1 LTEITV
7 GIIANPA
14 SGKDIRRLVAHGSV
28 FDNNEKVNIVRRV
41 LLGLEA
47 TGVEKVLFMPDYFGI
62 GPKALDGVKIS
73 MAVEFLDMPITATQE
88 DSIRAARLMEEA
100 GVRCLI
106 TLGGD
111 GTNRAVAKGTTA
123 IPFMPI
129 STGTNN
135 VFPFMI
141 EGTIAGLAAGV
152 VAVGAVP
159 LKEATVPTNQ
169 LDVLL
174 DGKPADI
181 ALVDVVVYDALFIG
195 SRAIWEMEKVREVV
209 LARALP
215 GNIGLSS
222 LGGCLHCAQLDP
234 EHGAY
239 IRLWGGDGLRLSA
252 PVAPGDI
259 KEVKVAEFRLLNV
272 GDEVELTFKPSV
284 LALDGEREVE
294 VRPGQDVRVRLSGK
308 GPRVIDV
315 CKTLGE
321 AAKAGFFIGEKN
333 LPQVSGTCERLNC
346 LLLSLG
352 ICRTP
357 C

>member
-1 LTEITV
+1 LATV

-62 GPKALDGVKIS
+62 GPKALNGIKTS
-73 MAVEFLDMPITATQE
+73 MAVEFLDMPVMADQK

-100 GVRCLI
+100 GARCI
-106 TLGGD
+106 IVLGGD

-159 LKEATVPTNQ
+159 VEEATVQTHR
-169 LDVLL
+169 LDVIL
-174 DGKPADI
+174 DGHPVDL

-195 SRAIWEMEKVREVV
+195 ARAIWEMEKVREVV

-239 IRLWGGDGLRLSA
+239 IRLGREKGLRLSA

-259 KEVKVAEFRLLNV
+259 EQVNITEFRLLKV
-272 GDEVELTFKPSV
+272 GDEVEIAFKPSV

-294 VRPGQDVRVRLSGK
+294 VRPGQDIRIRLSDR

-315 CKTLGE
+315 GRTLGK
-321 AAKAGFFIGEKN
+321 AARVGFF
-333 LPQVSGTCERLNC
+333 TDMDERLQASC
-346 LLLSLG
+346 LLMALG

-357 C
+357 CI

>member
-1 LTEITV
+1 LITV

-47 TGVEKVLFMPDYFGI
+47 AGVEKVLFMPDYYGI
-62 GPKALDGVKIS
+62 GSKALDGVKIS
-73 MAVEFLDMPITATQE
+73 MAVEFLDIPITASQE
-88 DSIRAARLMEEA
+88 DSIRAAQLMEEA
-100 GVRCLI
+100 GVRCI
-106 TLGGD
+106 VVLGGD

-123 IPFMPI
+123 VPLMPI

-159 LKEATVPTNQ
+159 VEKATVQTHR

-174 DGKPADI
+174 EGQPTDI

-222 LGGCLHCAQLDP
+222 LGGCLYCAQLDP

-239 IRLWGGDGLRLSA
+239 IRLGEDDGLRLSA

-259 KEVKVAEFRLLNV
+259 EEVNVAEFRLLNV
-272 GDEVELTFKPSV
+272 GDEVEVTLKPSV

-294 VRPGQDVRVRLSGK
+294 VRPGQDVRVRLSDE

-321 AAKAGFFIGEKN
+321 AAKAGFFTGGKD
-333 LPQVSGTCERLNC
+333 LSQASGTCARFNC